1 MYCIFDRT
9 LDKQIDDV
17 AIDLPLRLTIVN
29 PLLVYLEQNWLERCP
44 LEYKPFYYQMYVEDI
59 FALFNSP
66 EHLKCFESYLRS
78 RHVNIS
84 STVENKKDNR
94 MSFID
99 VSIICK
105 QDYKNWHDSYIGI
118 YICFWICS
126 DWTKFHLELVRL
138 MDVFKSNGY
147 SENFTNTFL

>member
-1 MYCIFDRT
+1 
-9 LDKQIDDV
+9 
-17 AIDLPLRLTIVN
+17 
-29 PLLVYLEQNWLERCP
+29 
-44 LEYKPFYYQMYVEDI
+44 MYVEDI

-66 EHLKCFESYLRS
+66 EHLKCFKSYLSS

-105 QDYKNWHDSYIGI
+105 QDKFLASVYSKQTFSGIYTYFDSFLTSNYKNWHDSYIGI
-118 YICFWICS
+118 YICF
-126 DWTKFHLELVRL
+126 
-138 MDVFKSNGY
+138 
-147 SENFTNTFL
+147 